1 MISDVEHVAFAD
13 AGRGFIS
20 FSARGGPWFR
30 QHQSR
35 NVTEAGFC
43 QVPVV
48 LLPAG
53 LHVLCFWKPSSNH
66 WLKGIRMDS
75 LFCLG
80 RNMCDE
86 ISSGLQTLLATPS
99 NPCSPAAG
107 EDPRRRPGRVFRKTH
122 GQPDRP
128 MGQGGCSALAASI
141 PLQVRKCTS
150 E

>member
-107 EDPRRRPGRVFRKTH
+107 EDPVAFSEKPTVSPT
-122 GQPDRP
+122 DRWAKEDVP
-128 MGQGGCSALAASI
+128 RWPHRYLC
-141 PLQVRKCTS
+141 K
-150 E
+150 